1 MPDALGSAES
11 TLKQPVSKTRVE
23 PDFRH
28 LLKIPPSCRSSPC
41 DPRHPPLGATPPSSV
56 SPTLPDSVVC
66 SAFSG
71 SRTFSPAAAPRPA
84 HNSFLS
90 RSTRSLGRAQ
100 SSLMSGATAA
110 VLGSVS
116 ARTAAGLTQLHSSVS
131 SYIPLKGP
139 LRDQIS
145 PGARPPPFAHA
156 AAPRPPPPCPAHRS
170 CAGYCIKAGGGFYFG
185 TQTQSCA
192 HLRVLVEISTL
203 FPNKKAEMC
212 F

>member
-1 MPDALGSAES
+1 MPDALRSAES

-41 DPRHPPLGATPPSSV
+41 DPRHPPSGATPPPSLQLYLTPSS
-56 SPTLPDSVVC
+56 
-66 SAFSG
+66 FSG

-100 SSLMSGATAA
+100 SALMSGATAA

-145 PGARPPPFAHA
+145 PEARPPAHA

-170 CAGYCIKAGGGFYFG
+170 CAGYCIKAGGGFHFG
-185 TQTQSCA
+185 T
-192 HLRVLVEISTL
+192 
-203 FPNKKAEMC
+203 
-212 F
+212 